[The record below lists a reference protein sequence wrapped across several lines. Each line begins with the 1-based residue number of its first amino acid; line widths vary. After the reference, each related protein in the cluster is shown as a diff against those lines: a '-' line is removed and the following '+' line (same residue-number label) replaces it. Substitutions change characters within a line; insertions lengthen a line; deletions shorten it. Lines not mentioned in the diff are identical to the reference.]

1 MTQFKK
7 KRRHKWVLNWK
18 AWLFRMAVLER
29 RTGLH
34 PGVSRR
40 KVSDVFYMSLFR
52 NADDSDKHWA
62 CPFDICFQS
71 CFLSKWLFKIF
82 KLLFKMFLTFNFIFL
97 FFFNFYFYFVL
108 LYNTLGD
115 GILYNNLNEERIWKR
130 IDMCICITDSR
141 VCTPEP
147 ITTLLINCT
156 RI

>member
-108 LYNTLGD
+108 LYNTL
-115 GILYNNLNEERIWKR
+115 LVLPY
-130 IDMCICITDSR
+130 IDMNPPR
-141 VCTPEP
+141 VTFTFIFEYSWL
-147 ITTLLINCT
+147 TMLW
-156 RI
+156 